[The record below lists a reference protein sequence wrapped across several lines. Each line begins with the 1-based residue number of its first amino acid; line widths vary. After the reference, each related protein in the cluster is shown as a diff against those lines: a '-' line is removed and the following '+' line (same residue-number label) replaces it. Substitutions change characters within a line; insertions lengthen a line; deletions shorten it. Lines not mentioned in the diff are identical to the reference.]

1 MAYNQPRG
9 KTMNK
14 FNKSFFLILTFT
26 VLSALLAVTNAT
38 GYNFWPALFS
48 SDTIFNDFYFDR
60 REDDKT
66 YLVSNE
72 YTLPPIALAI
82 GQFWSLFPTQYQVRI
97 FLTSTIMLISYLS
110 FLYTK
115 NLKSV
120 LLLMVLYP
128 TYFALLR
135 GNNDIYIL
143 ALLLV
148 LVNTKNLYKSAFIL
162 SIMVGIEP
170 FTILFYFL
178 KNNYNKLSYF
188 TTFLAFSI
196 LVWLSPLLLS
206 PHDIFEYL
214 SLSSKSRESYFIAY
228 ELGNGGIFFGNS
240 IWSLV
245 KVYYFSNL
253 KVPDSTSLEFL
264 ANLYLIISIL
274 IILLILKKIGRCN
287 FLESGI
293 VISACLVIFPFV
305 SADYKLV
312 YFIPFYLH
320 YVFRCPKI
328 FLDKRLEYF
337 FQTLLIL
344 LFIPKNFFIFNIE
357 GIFILSGSFL
367 NPIVLII
374 LTLFILSNSKK
385 LNRRVV
391 QKVE

>member
-1 MAYNQPRG
+1 MVDNQSHV
-9 KTMNK
+9 KIANK
-14 FNKSFFLILTFT
+14 FNKSFFPILTFT

-48 SDTIFNDFYFDR
+48 PDTIFNDFYFDR
-60 REDDKT
+60 REDNKT

-72 YTLPPIALAI
+72 YTLPPIALAL
-82 GQFWSLFPTQYQVRI
+82 GQFWSLFPIQYQVRI
-97 FLTSTIMLISYLS
+97 FLTSTIVLISYLA

-115 NLKSV
+115 NLRSI
-120 LLLMVLYP
+120 LLLMILYP
-128 TYFALLR
+128 TYFVLLR

-143 ALLLV
+143 ALLLI
-148 LVNTKNLYKSAFIL
+148 LVNTKNLHKSAFIL

-178 KNNYNKLSYF
+178 KNTYNKLTHF
-188 TTFLAFSI
+188 ITFLAFSF

-206 PHDIFEYL
+206 PHNLFDYL

-253 KVPDSTSLEFL
+253 EDPDSTLLGFL
-264 ANLYLIISIL
+264 AYIYLIISIFT
-274 IILLILKKIGRCN
+274 ILLILKKIRRCN

-293 VISACLVIFPFV
+293 VISACLVLFPFV
-305 SADYKLV
+305 SADYKLI
-312 YFIPFYLH
+312 YLIPFYLH
-320 YVFRCPKI
+320 YVFQCPKI
-328 FLDKRLEYF
+328 FLDRRLEYF

-357 GIFILSGSFL
+357 EIYILSGSFL

-374 LTLFILSNSKK
+374 LTLLILSNSKK

-391 QKVE
+391 QKV